1 MQILMVFNPKAGQ
14 RRLGRLRRTVARL
27 KREGIQVN
35 LRATAARGDAERF
48 ALEAGIGLNGFA
60 SLDLLAV
67 AGGDGTINEAVNG
80 LIAAAGAG
88 RAASLPLS
96 IVPLGTANVLARE
109 IGQAI
114 SSSAAAET
122 ALRGRARQVYL
133 GQANGRCFTIMAGAG
148 FDAHVVANV
157 STTLK
162 QRIGK
167 LAYVWEALRQLFLFP
182 YSHYRVTVDGVVHDA
197 ASVVVA
203 KGRLYAGPYV
213 AAPEAR
219 LDSPEFQVCLFQRS
233 GRWNAIRYAAALTM
247 GVLPRL
253 SDYRI
258 VAGRQVRIEGPS
270 GDPVQGDGDII
281 AHLPVEIGLAPVS
294 LSLMAP
300 AGRD

>member
-1 MQILMVFNPKAGQ
+1 MNVGTSIGYRDTERSQAMQILMVFNPKAGQ

-35 LRATAARGDAERF
+35 LQATAARGDAERF
-48 ALEAGIGLNGFA
+48 AHEAGSGLNGFA

-80 LIAAAGAG
+80 LIAAAGSAP
-88 RAASLPLS
+88 AASLPLA

-133 GQANGRCFTIMAGAG
+133 GQANARCFTIMAGAG
-148 FDAHVVANV
+148 FDAHVVASV

-182 YSHYRVTVDGVVHDA
+182 YSRYRVTVDGVVHDA

-203 KGRLYAGPYV
+203 KGRLY
-213 AAPEAR
+213 
-219 LDSPEFQVCLFQRS
+219 
-233 GRWNAIRYAAALTM
+233 
-247 GVLPRL
+247 
-253 SDYRI
+253 
-258 VAGRQVRIEGPS
+258 
-270 GDPVQGDGDII
+270 
-281 AHLPVEIGLAPVS
+281 
-294 LSLMAP
+294 
-300 AGRD
+300 